1 VISLKDGEPR
11 PQEAKGDE
19 GKSGEESE
27 EVRRPRRRRSLRKK
41 VEELSTEVEELRD
54 ALKREKERAEG
65 YLERLMRL
73 QAEFENYRKR
83 IDREREEHI
92 RMASERVVSSL
103 IDVSENLER
112 AVDAA
117 EKARGRKAVKS
128 LLEGVKMTLGQLN
141 EVLAREG
148 LTRIEA
154 VGKPFDPRFHEAVT
168 RVESDEHPE
177 NVVVQEFM
185 RGYMLNSRVIRP
197 AKVAVSCGQSKAK

>member
-1 VISLKDGEPR
+1 MKDGEPH

-19 GKSGEESE
+19 GKSGEESKQT
-27 EVRRPRRRRSLRKK
+27 RRPRRRSSLRKK
-41 VEELSTEVEELRD
+41 VEELSAEVEELRN
-54 ALKREKERAEG
+54 ALEREKERAEG